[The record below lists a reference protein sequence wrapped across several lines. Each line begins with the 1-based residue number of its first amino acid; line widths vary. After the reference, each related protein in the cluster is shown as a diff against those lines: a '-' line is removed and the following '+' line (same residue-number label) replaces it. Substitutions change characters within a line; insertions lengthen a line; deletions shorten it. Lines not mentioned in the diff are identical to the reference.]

1 MAEQKTI
8 AFQVRLAP
16 ELYAR
21 LRAAAALR
29 HHSAQSLACELFDG
43 YTRETEKR
51 RGKAFAAAIEQ
62 ERPAAGFDD
71 SSVGKRK
78 AGSRAKKSAS
88 RT

>member
-43 YTRETEKR
+43 YTRETEKLR
-51 RGKAFAAAIEQ
+51 KDEFAAAVKE
-62 ERPAAGFDD
+62 E
-71 SSVGKRK
+71 RK
-78 AGSRAKKSAS
+78 AGTAKRRKREAA
-88 RT
+88 